1 MCRRLC
7 CRFVPSGKN
16 RRGGTKP
23 LKIISVSRSCQ
34 GLFLTV
40 RWVAFMLFDSVNLQ
54 FAAPTIWRFQMAR
67 VCQVSGKRRMVGN
80 NVSHSQRKTKRV
92 QRPNLIKKRIYLPEE
107 GRSVT
112 LTLSARSLRTMNKK
126 GVQQVLKE
134 AGVKI

>member
-1 MCRRLC
+1 
-7 CRFVPSGKN
+7 
-16 RRGGTKP
+16 
-23 LKIISVSRSCQ
+23 
-34 GLFLTV
+34 
-40 RWVAFMLFDSVNLQ
+40 
-54 FAAPTIWRFQMAR
+54 MAR

-112 LTLSARSLRTMNKK
+112 LKLSARSLRTMNKK